1 MQQSVL
7 ASLGAGPLLHKL
19 LDLLTPD
26 FLRSLLLLYKDLR
39 AFIQKER
46 GLYEI
51 LEYESTLDLLDGRG
65 KMARL
70 TKCQRVKF
78 LQDSVL
84 AFQDYGWGD
93 GETFASYA
101 CSPGVVVDR
110 YQEGD
115 RWNVLISLRE
125 TKNSGDIEEFHIQR
139 CIKGGFTGKEEW
151 SQVEIRHKT
160 RRLRMRVIFPKGR
173 PCRSARLITRS
184 QHTSRTLGSEHLREL
199 PDGRQQLT
207 WETRDIKQME
217 VYTLKWRW

>member
-1 MQQSVL
+1 MLQSVL
-7 ASLGAGPLLHKL
+7 ASLSTGLALRNL
-19 LDLLTPD
+19 LDFLTPD
-26 FLRSLLLLYKDLR
+26 FLRSLLLLYKNLN

-51 LEYESTLDLLDGRG
+51 LEYESILDLLDERG
-65 KMARL
+65 KVARL
-70 TKCQRVKF
+70 TKRQRVKF

-93 GETFASYA
+93 GETFASYT

-115 RWNVLISLRE
+115 RWNLLISLRE
-125 TKNSGDIEEFHIQR
+125 TKNSGDVEEFHIER
-139 CIKGGFTGKEEW
+139 CIKGGFTGQEEW

-160 RRLRMRVIFPKGR
+160 RCLRMRVIFPKGR

-184 QHTSRTLGSEHLREL
+184 RHTSRTLGPEHLHEL
-199 PDGRQQLT
+199 PDGRQQLI